1 MQTLQNMFHSLA
13 YYKPLQSFLVKLYG
27 NYKVS
32 RLHTSR
38 LHVRAM
44 PGHRQSSTRPRRIMH
59 NQSPPLACSR
69 KRSSEDSIEITD
81 VREAKK
87 QCRLKYA
94 SISIPRNDAD
104 TYARE
109 EQQHLFYTFCPLD
122 RTNLNRALKQR
133 FLSHVVYGMHAN
145 RVVEALMPDEET
157 KIPWTVPKVTVE
169 FKRID
174 YVSEQQPYTTWSLEG
189 DGRSVGPT
197 TMPSVKQMSRDE
209 YEEAVERGDRRVAS
223 GERSTFDFC
232 MDMKSGWLP
241 YEDR

>member
-1 MQTLQNMFHSLA
+1 MD
-13 YYKPLQSFLVKLYG
+13 
-27 NYKVS
+27 
-32 RLHTSR
+32 
-38 LHVRAM
+38 
-44 PGHRQSSTRPRRIMH
+44 
-59 NQSPPLACSR
+59 NQSPPLASSR
-69 KRSSEDSIEITD
+69 KRSSEDSIEIVD

-94 SISIPRNDAD
+94 SISIPRNDPD
-104 TYARE
+104 TYAKE

-133 FLSHVVYGMHAN
+133 FLSHVVYGKHAN

-174 YVSEQQPYTTWSLEG
+174 YVSEQQPYTAWSLEG
-189 DGRSVGPT
+189 DGLSVGPK

-209 YEEAVERGDRRVAS
+209 YEEAVENGDPRVAS
-223 GERSTFDFC
+223 GQRSTFDFC
-232 MDMKSGWLP
+232 LDTKSGWLP
-241 YEDR
+241 YEER